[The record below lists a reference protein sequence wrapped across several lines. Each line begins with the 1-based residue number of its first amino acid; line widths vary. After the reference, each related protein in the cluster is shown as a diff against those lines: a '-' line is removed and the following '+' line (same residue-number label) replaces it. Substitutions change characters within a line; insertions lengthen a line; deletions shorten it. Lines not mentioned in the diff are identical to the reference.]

1 MPLAQVILIHSTNP
15 VTKIMKLLKQ
25 PQQIMLLA
33 TMLLCSCVTARQQT
47 HSTVSEHEHP
57 RIFQTNNPIK

>member
-1 MPLAQVILIHSTNP
+1 MNLNQASRAII
-15 VTKIMKLLKQ
+15 
-25 PQQIMLLA
+25 LLA
-33 TMLLCSCVTARQQT
+33 ALLASSCATARQQT

>member
-1 MPLAQVILIHSTNP
+1 MRSPAADLRAERLIRW
-15 VTKIMKLLKQ
+15 LL
-25 PQQIMLLA
+25 LGCL
-33 TMLLCSCVTARQQT
+33 LLCSCVTVRQQT

>member
-1 MPLAQVILIHSTNP
+1 MSLNAL
-15 VTKIMKLLKQ
+15 
-25 PQQIMLLA
+25 IMLMA
-33 TMLLCSCVTARQQT
+33 AVLLCSCATARKQT

>member
-1 MPLAQVILIHSTNP
+1 MRSAAADLRAERLICW
-15 VTKIMKLLKQ
+15 LL
-25 PQQIMLLA
+25 LGF
-33 TMLLCSCVTARQQT
+33 LLCSCVTARQQT

>member
-1 MPLAQVILIHSTNP
+1 MSLTQTSRTIAVLA
-15 VTKIMKLLKQ
+15 
-25 PQQIMLLA
+25 A
-33 TMLLCSCVTARQQT
+33 MLLCSCVTARQQT

>member
-15 VTKIMKLLKQ
+15 TTKVMKLIEQL
-25 PQQIMLLA
+25 QQIMLLA

-47 HSTVSEHEHP
+47 HITVAEHEHP